1 MYNPQGG
8 YNQYVQQQQLSVQAA
23 DRVTLIRM
31 LLEGAISFNKKAQFA
46 LEKGEKKE
54 TLEAVDRAAR
64 IVLHLYSCLN
74 FDDGGEVAEHLGQL
88 YNYVCDQYII
98 FQMDMNNFKSLESIN
113 DVLNTILEGWK
124 QLPNT

>member
-8 YNQYVQQQQLSVQAA
+8 YSQYVQQQQLSVQAA

-31 LLEGAISFNKKAQFA
+31 LLEGAISFNRKAQFS
-46 LEKGEKKE
+46 LEKGEKKDV
-54 TLEAVDRAAR
+54 LEAVDRAAR

-74 FDDGGEVAEHLGQL
+74 FDEGGEVAERLGQL

-98 FQMDMNNFKSLESIN
+98 FQMDMNNYKSLESIN

-124 QLPNT
+124 QLPST